1 MLSLLNFYDEKYIRF
16 EHPKCNC
23 HPSPSFT
30 FKRGFFLCSTPVDS
44 FFTVASNVGSKL
56 SVDAAKAAAEAEQL
70 QQQLDA
76 AQQLLELRERQ
87 LAEARG
93 LEVENEHLKQQV
105 QSIQQDLSELR
116 ERQLAEATASEL
128 TAEQLKLQ
136 LSSVQQQLEASESQL
151 ATAIAVKLETFE
163 HNKQLDLA
171 ITNKDGEIA
180 SLHQQLEQLNE
191 QVKRTASNA
200 TPQHESTPSLL
211 HQPSIQAQEDLAAPT
226 TAHLFAAEPSQL
238 ADLFAPLAASPVAD
252 PFSIVAAADNNIDA
266 SGLFAGSASAAGNF
280 PVNQPAEVAEQAGVD
295 VNPEGSSLE
304 PNTTSLPQPLSFE
317 DQQAW
322 YQQQLDTYQQAI
334 NDWQAWGELKGTEVE
349 QLQASLASLG
359 DELAAAQQQIESLRA
374 TSAAASADPGTAA
387 AAHVNG
393 GHDRVNE
400 ILKLMRIKDL
410 ELEELRETIDRLETE
425 KADLGTEVREALEQV
440 AELEAVRDQAETHR
454 GMLQLFEE
462 TKAAFERLK
471 EEEHRLR

>member
-1 MLSLLNFYDEKYIRF
+1 
-16 EHPKCNC
+16 
-23 HPSPSFT
+23 
-30 FKRGFFLCSTPVDS
+30 
-44 FFTVASNVGSKL
+44 VASNTGSKV

-105 QSIQQDLSELR
+105 QSVQQDLLLLR
-116 ERQLAEATASEL
+116 ERQLAEATASDL

-151 ATAIAVKLETFE
+151 ATAIAVKLESLE

-180 SLHQQLEQLNE
+180 LLRQQLEQLNE
-191 QVKRTASNA
+191 QLKRTATNA

-211 HQPSIQAQEDLAAPT
+211 HQPSIPAQEDPAAPT

-238 ADLFAPLAASPVAD
+238 ADLFAPLVASSVAD
-252 PFSIVAAADNNIDA
+252 PFSIVATADNNIDA
-266 SGLFAGSASAAGNF
+266 SSLFAGSASAAGNF

-295 VNPEGSSLE
+295 EGSSLE
-304 PNTTSLPQPLSFE
+304 PNMTSPPQPLMSYE

-334 NDWQAWGELKGTEVE
+334 SDWQAWGELKGTEVE

-374 TSAAASADPGTAA
+374 TSAAAGADPGTTAA

-400 ILKLMRIKDL
+400 MLKLMRIKDL

-440 AELEAVRDQAETHR
+440 AELGAVRDQAETHR

-462 TKAAFERLK
+462 TKAAYERLK

>member
-1 MLSLLNFYDEKYIRF
+1 
-16 EHPKCNC
+16 
-23 HPSPSFT
+23 
-30 FKRGFFLCSTPVDS
+30 
-44 FFTVASNVGSKL
+44 VASNSGSKV

-93 LEVENEHLKQQV
+93 LEVENEHLNQQV
-105 QSIQQDLSELR
+105 QSVQQDLLQLR
-116 ERQLAEATASEL
+116 ERQLAEATASDL

-151 ATAIAVKLETFE
+151 ATAIAVKLESLE
-163 HNKQLDLA
+163 QKKQLDLA

-180 SLHQQLEQLNE
+180 LLHQQLEQLNE
-191 QVKRTASNA
+191 QLKRTASNA

-211 HQPSIQAQEDLAAPT
+211 HQPSIPAQEDLAAPT

-252 PFSIVAAADNNIDA
+252 PFSIVAAADSKLDA
-266 SGLFAGSASAAGNF
+266 SGLFAGSASAAGTF
-280 PVNQPAEVAEQAGVD
+280 SVSQPAEVAEQAGVD
-295 VNPEGSSLE
+295 EGSSLE
-304 PNTTSLPQPLSFE
+304 PTMTSPPLPLSYE

-334 NDWQAWGELKGTEVE
+334 SDWQAWGELKGTEVE

-374 TSAAASADPGTAA
+374 TAVAASADSATAA

-400 ILKLMRIKDL
+400 MLKLMRIKDL

-462 TKAAFERLK
+462 TKAAYERLK

>member
-1 MLSLLNFYDEKYIRF
+1 
-16 EHPKCNC
+16 
-23 HPSPSFT
+23 
-30 FKRGFFLCSTPVDS
+30 
-44 FFTVASNVGSKL
+44 VASNSGSKV

-105 QSIQQDLSELR
+105 QSVQQDLLQLR
-116 ERQLAEATASEL
+116 EQQLAEATASEL

-151 ATAIAVKLETFE
+151 ATAIAVKLESLE

-180 SLHQQLEQLNE
+180 LLRQQLEQLNE
-191 QVKRTASNA
+191 QLKRTATNA

-211 HQPSIQAQEDLAAPT
+211 HQPSIPAQEDLAAPT

-295 VNPEGSSLE
+295 EGSSLE

-334 NDWQAWGELKGTEVE
+334 SDWQAWGELKGTEVE

-400 ILKLMRIKDL
+400 MLKLMRIKDL

>member
-1 MLSLLNFYDEKYIRF
+1 
-16 EHPKCNC
+16 
-23 HPSPSFT
+23 
-30 FKRGFFLCSTPVDS
+30 
-44 FFTVASNVGSKL
+44 VASNSGSKV

-70 QQQLDA
+70 QQQLYA

-93 LEVENEHLKQQV
+93 LEVENEHLKQQMQSV
-105 QSIQQDLSELR
+105 QQNLLELR
-116 ERQLAEATASEL
+116 ERQLTEATASGL

-151 ATAIAVKLETFE
+151 ATAIAVKLESLE
-163 HNKQLDLA
+163 YKKQMDLA

-180 SLHQQLEQLNE
+180 LLRQQLEQLNE
-191 QVKRTASNA
+191 QLKRTATNA
-200 TPQHESTPSLL
+200 SPQHESTPSLV
-211 HQPSIQAQEDLAAPT
+211 HQPSIQAQENLEAPT
-226 TAHLFAAEPSQL
+226 TALLFAAEPSQL

-252 PFSIVAAADNNIDA
+252 PFSIVATADNNIAA
-266 SGLFAGSASAAGNF
+266 SGLFAGSASAAAGNF
-280 PVNQPAEVAEQAGVD
+280 PVNQPAEVAEQAGAVD
-295 VNPEGSSLE
+295 SPEGSSSLE
-304 PNTTSLPQPLSFE
+304 PNMTSPPQPLMSYE

-334 NDWQAWGELKGTEVE
+334 SDWQAWGELKGTEVE

-374 TSAAASADPGTAA
+374 TSAASADPATAA
-387 AAHVNG
+387 ASAHVNG

-400 ILKLMRIKDL
+400 MLKLMRIKDL

>member
-1 MLSLLNFYDEKYIRF
+1 
-16 EHPKCNC
+16 
-23 HPSPSFT
+23 
-30 FKRGFFLCSTPVDS
+30 
-44 FFTVASNVGSKL
+44 VASNSGSKV

-87 LAEARG
+87 LTEARG
-93 LEVENEHLKQQV
+93 LEVENEHLRQQV
-105 QSIQQDLSELR
+105 QSVQQDLLQLR
-116 ERQLAEATASEL
+116 EQQLAEATASGL

-151 ATAIAVKLETFE
+151 ATAIAVKLESLE

-180 SLHQQLEQLNE
+180 LLRQQLEQLNE
-191 QVKRTASNA
+191 QLKRTATNS

-211 HQPSIQAQEDLAAPT
+211 HQPFIPAQEDLAAPT

-252 PFSIVAAADNNIDA
+252 PFSIVATADNNIDA
-266 SGLFAGSASAAGNF
+266 SGLFAGSASAADNF
-280 PVNQPAEVAEQAGVD
+280 PVSQPAEVAEQAGVD
-295 VNPEGSSLE
+295 EGSSLE
-304 PNTTSLPQPLSFE
+304 PNMTSPRKPLSYE

-334 NDWQAWGELKGTEVE
+334 SDWQAWGELKGTEVE
-349 QLQASLASLG
+349 QLQANLASLG

-387 AAHVNG
+387 AAAAHVNG

-400 ILKLMRIKDL
+400 MLKLMRIKDL

-462 TKAAFERLK
+462 TKVAFERLK

>member
-1 MLSLLNFYDEKYIRF
+1 M
-16 EHPKCNC
+16 
-23 HPSPSFT
+23 
-30 FKRGFFLCSTPVDS
+30 
-44 FFTVASNVGSKL
+44 ASNSGSKV

-93 LEVENEHLKQQV
+93 LEVENEHLNQQV
-105 QSIQQDLSELR
+105 QSVQQDLLQLR
-116 ERQLAEATASEL
+116 ERQLAEATASDL

-151 ATAIAVKLETFE
+151 ATAIAVKLESLE
-163 HNKQLDLA
+163 QKKQLDLA

-180 SLHQQLEQLNE
+180 LLHQQLEQLNE
-191 QVKRTASNA
+191 QLKRTASNA

-211 HQPSIQAQEDLAAPT
+211 HQPSIPAQEDLAAPT

-252 PFSIVAAADNNIDA
+252 PFSIVAAADSKLDA
-266 SGLFAGSASAAGNF
+266 SGLFAGSASAAGTF
-280 PVNQPAEVAEQAGVD
+280 SVSQPAEVAEQAGVD
-295 VNPEGSSLE
+295 EGSSLE
-304 PNTTSLPQPLSFE
+304 PTMTSPPLPLSYE

-334 NDWQAWGELKGTEVE
+334 SDWQAWGELKGTEVE

-374 TSAAASADPGTAA
+374 TAVAASADSATAA

-400 ILKLMRIKDL
+400 MLKLMRIKDL

-462 TKAAFERLK
+462 TKAAYERLK